1 MKFYKK
7 GDVLTYEGNEAKE
20 IFILESGKL
29 GIFKKD
35 KLITEIDTKGS
46 IVGELAMILQNTRS
60 ASVIA
65 LEDSAVYEIKVPL
78 EVLAEKYPDVTV
90 DILKSLAKRLVKT
103 TNQLALK

>member
-20 IFILESGKL
+20 IFILENGRL
-29 GIFKKD
+29 GVFKKD
-35 KLITEIDTKGS
+35 KLVAVIDAKGS
-46 IVGELAMILQNTRS
+46 IVGELAMILQDTRS

-78 EVLAEKYPDVTV
+78 EILVEKYPDVTV
-90 DILKSLAKRLVKT
+90 DILKSLANRLVKT
-103 TNQLALK
+103 TNQLALN